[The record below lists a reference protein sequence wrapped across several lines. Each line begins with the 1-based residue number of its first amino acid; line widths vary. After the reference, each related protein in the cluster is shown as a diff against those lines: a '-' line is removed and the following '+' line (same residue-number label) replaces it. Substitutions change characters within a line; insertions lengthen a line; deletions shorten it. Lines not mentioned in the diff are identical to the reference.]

1 MAAAPAAMILVR
13 LLENIYSSPVAVAIN
28 LSYCKPR
35 WNSAEKAGWWPGDS
49 ATLDNGQGVSK
60 KPARKSQGADGKV
73 REERSEPLRFRL
85 TSAGFPGRSLLAEL
99 TLRFGC

>member
-35 WNSAEKAGWWPGDS
+35 WKLCGKGRMVARRFCDAG
-49 ATLDNGQGVSK
+49 
-60 KPARKSQGADGKV
+60 
-73 REERSEPLRFRL
+73 
-85 TSAGFPGRSLLAEL
+85 
-99 TLRFGC
+99 